1 MGGRNHLEVVAGDSL
16 MRLHPILRQMWTTQF
31 PAQIRRIV
39 FSSRIL
45 KLARSKLESGDQADV
60 PSSPPEFAAGIV
72 LLAPVVVSVICFFTA
87 RWIGLSRGW
96 LYLCNFAL
104 IHLFGWM
111 CVQRW
116 NPIVIS
122 RRNRIGG
129 NTKRWDI
136 AVLIALS
143 VGIAATIFTATNT
156 AAAREAATSEPGV
169 PWLIGAAVFAV
180 GLGVMLWCSIV
191 NPFLEK
197 TVRIQ
202 TDNQH
207 RVIETGP
214 YAFVR
219 HPMYVGLMA
228 ILLATPMMLG
238 TWWLLLP
245 IGWCAAVLI
254 VRTALEDR
262 TLQTELSGYTEYS
275 ERVRYRL
282 VPGLW

>member
-1 MGGRNHLEVVAGDSL
+1 MPGTD
-16 MRLHPILRQMWTTQF
+16 PKD
-31 PAQIRRIV
+31 RI
-39 FSSRIL
+39 F
-45 KLARSKLESGDQADV
+45 KQDFELARSKIESGDQAYV
-60 PSSPPEFAAGIV
+60 PSSRPKFAAGIV
-72 LLAPVVVSVICFFTA
+72 LIVPVVVSVSCFFTA
-87 RWIGLSRGW
+87 RGIGLSRGW
-96 LYLCNFAL
+96 LYLCNYAL
-104 IHLFGWM
+104 IQLFGWM

-122 RRNRIGG
+122 RRNRIGR
-129 NTKRWDI
+129 NTKSWDI
-136 AVLIALS
+136 AILIALTA
-143 VGIAATIFTATNT
+143 GIAATIFTATNT
-156 AAAREAATSEPGV
+156 AAAREAATIEPGV
-169 PWLIGAAVFAV
+169 SWLIGAAGFAMGH
-180 GLGVMLWCSIV
+180 GLMLWCSIV

-202 TDNQH
+202 TDHQH

-228 ILLATPMMLG
+228 SLLATPMMLG

-262 TLQTELSGYTEYS
+262 TLQTELSGYLEYS
-275 ERVRYRL
+275 ARVRYRL